1 MPDFVLSVLG
11 ALGPILR
18 TKCGSS
24 EVRAIIL
31 ILTGKRDP
39 E

>member
-1 MPDFVLSVLG
+1 MPDSVLSVLG

-18 TKCGSS
+18 TKCGLS
-24 EVRAIIL
+24 EGHAVVL
-31 ILTGKRDP
+31 ILTGKGDP